1 MIKNSTIYILF
12 VLVATLFGGCAS
24 IIDGTTQ
31 EVSFNSTP
39 EGATVT
45 LDGRVIGKT
54 PVSISIKKKSG
65 QALIF
70 SKEGYKPVTMQ
81 LETRMNSWFWGNIVL
96 GGLIGSTTDGISGAI
111 NEYSPSQYMIT
122 LQQEGVASLESKT
135 ITSDN
140 QKTKEFIMLAYK
152 NIVSDLN
159 KGEGQYQS
167 SLLEMLKIPKTDHVE
182 AQKRIRAL
190 SEVYSNIPE
199 FADRVIALYLK

>member
-1 MIKNSTIYILF
+1 MKKNSTRYFWFL
-12 VLVATLFGGCAS
+12 LTASLFGGCAS

-39 EGATVT
+39 DGATVT

-65 QALIF
+65 QALVF
-70 SKEGYKPVTMQ
+70 SKDGYKTVTMQ
-81 LETRMNSWFWGNIVL
+81 LETRMNSWFWGNIIL
-96 GGLIGSTTDGISGAI
+96 GGVIGSTTDGISGAI

-122 LQQEGVASLESKT
+122 LQQEGVTSLESKT

-140 QKTKEFIMLAYK
+140 QKAKEFIMLTYK

-159 KGEGQYQS
+159 KGEGQYQT
-167 SLLEMLKIPKTDHVE
+167 SLFEILKISKGDQAE
-182 AQKRIRAL
+182 ARKKIRAL
-190 SEVYSNIPE
+190 SEAYSNIPE